1 MNTTDITMNTT
12 DITMNTTDI
21 NELINENKMLKN
33 QLNFLIDCITN
44 QMRSLELLCECSK
57 NELIHKEFLKPY
69 YKKSYKYNLYINDI

>member
-1 MNTTDITMNTT
+1 MDS
-12 DITMNTTDI
+12 DI
-21 NELINENKMLKN
+21 NDIKNENKMLKN

-69 YKKSYKYNLYINDI
+69 YKKSFKYDLYINDI